1 MNKYGFKIRTRGGMT
16 VDNLVVQ
23 ARDRAEADNKI
34 GQIYH
39 HCEILE
45 CQELAQTTRGES
57 LDLESMISLI
67 GRQEESGKPKQ

>member
-1 MNKYGFKIRTRGGMT
+1 MIKFGFKIKTRGGMT
-16 VDNLVVQ
+16 VENLMVQ
-23 ARDRAEADNKI
+23 AHDRAEAENKI

-45 CQELAQTTRGES
+45 CQELAQSIRGEA

-67 GRQEESGKPKQ
+67 GRQDESR

>member
-1 MNKYGFKIRTRGGMT
+1 MNKYGFKIRTRGGM
-16 VDNLVVQ
+16 VVENLMVQ
-23 ARDRAEADNKI
+23 APGRSEAENKL

-45 CQELAQTTRGES
+45 CRELEQTAKGEG

-67 GRQEESGKPKQ
+67 GRQDESDKP